1 MNGILMQFPL
11 LAGSLLLPLFVT
23 LHASG
28 KPERV
33 SAYMR
38 DVVPLLTLAGGLVGV
53 LAALAM
59 MFFIPLAFGVEVN
72 EAVIIFWILMS
83 AAVLAIPILVGFAPF
98 TNAVSATYVA
108 SVAAPVAAVVNVFA
122 NWMLIPSYGLKGCA
136 WATVLAYGA
145 SVIVF
150 IAFGRAR
157 FDLAHKWT
165 IPAVVPVLAASGY
178 ASYTGD
184 LLTAAILAFVTA
196 FVIVLIW
203 RSAIRSGLQ
212 TLKDYRAF
220 AAGS

>member
-1 MNGILMQFPL
+1 
-11 LAGSLLLPLFVT
+11 
-23 LHASG
+23 
-28 KPERV
+28 
-33 SAYMR
+33 MR
-38 DVVPLLTLAGGLVGV
+38 DVVPLLTLAGGLAGV
-53 LAALAM
+53 AAALVM
-59 MFFIPLAFGVEVN
+59 MFFIPLAFGGEAN
-72 EAVIIFWILMS
+72 DAVIIFWILMS

-150 IAFGRAR
+150 IAFGRTR